1 MSAEQKPL
9 LANVQPIDTGKQP
22 PDTVPLTLAQ
32 KILAIQNSA
41 GVVSKRGKF
50 GSEMGGGN
58 YLRIEDAVIAVN
70 KLISQHKLIFTGTL
84 REAKIIEG
92 DAFHIKHSPHEKGSK
107 DGPIRSGYIVSLIM
121 DWTLEDTESG
131 EKRSWCFPGDGYDG
145 TDKAVYKAQTGS
157 RKYAIINIFNLP
169 IGNDVEE
176 HGMFEPKEAK
186 AAQKNIA
193 AQKIA
198 DAAGKGN
205 KTAIDALSQIEPEKK
220 IVISRPEKHNGHYIE
235 VSGFIANPPLDAFFA
250 DTDSKRFKRMPEG
263 TPYWRLNSDY
273 EKGLI
278 ELCNRLMIEVEG

>member
-22 PDTVPLTLAQ
+22 PDTAPLTLAQ

-70 KLISQHKLIFTGTL
+70 KLISQHKLIFTGML
-84 REAKIIEG
+84 LKNG
-92 DAFHIKHSPHEKGSK
+92 DGFHVSRIPHEKGSK
-107 DGPIRSGYIVSLIM
+107 DGPVRSGYIASVIM
-121 DWTLEDTESG
+121 EWTLEDTESG

-176 HGMFEPKEAK
+176 HGMFEPKESK
-186 AAQKNIA
+186 AAQKNVA

-263 TPYWRLNSDY
+263 TPYWKVPSDY
-273 EKGLI
+273 EVGLMK
-278 ELCNRLMIEVEG
+278 LCEKLGIEVDG

>member
-22 PDTVPLTLAQ
+22 PDTAPLSLAQ
-32 KILAIQNSA
+32 KILAIQNSV
-41 GVVSKRGKF
+41 GVVNKRGKF

-58 YLRIEDAVIAVN
+58 YLRIEDAVVAVN
-70 KLISQHKLIFTGTL
+70 KLMSQHKLIFTGTL
-84 REAKIIEG
+84 LRHLIVEHG
-92 DAFHIKHSPHEKGSK
+92 FYSTRTPHEKGSK
-107 DGPIRSGYIVSLIM
+107 DGPIRSGYIASVIM
-121 DWTLEDTESG
+121 EWTLEDTESG

-176 HGMFEPKEAK
+176 HGMFEPKESK
-186 AAQKNIA
+186 AAQKNVA

-198 DAAGKGN
+198 NAAGKGN

-220 IVISRPEKHNGHYIE
+220 IVIKRPEDLNGHYITAE
-235 VSGFIANPPLDAFFA
+235 GYIAIPQLDQFFE
-250 DTDSKRFKRMPEG
+250 DTGCKRFKRKTDMV
-263 TPYWRLNSDY
+263 PYWRVPSEY
-273 EKGLI
+273 ESGLVKLCEKLGI
-278 ELCNRLMIEVEG
+278 EIEG

>member
-22 PDTVPLTLAQ
+22 PDTAPLSLAQ
-32 KILAIQNSA
+32 KILAIQNSV
-41 GVVSKRGKF
+41 GVVNKRGKF
-50 GSEMGGGN
+50 GSEMGSGN

-70 KLISQHKLIFTGTL
+70 KLISQHKLIFTGAL
-84 REAKIIEG
+84 LKNNDG
-92 DAFHIKHSPHEKGSK
+92 FHTTRTPHEKGSK
-107 DGPIRSGYIVSLIM
+107 DGPIRSGYIASVIM
-121 DWTLEDTESG
+121 EWTLEDTESG

-176 HGMFEPKEAK
+176 HGLFEPKEAK
-186 AAQKNIA
+186 AAQRNVA

-205 KTAIDALSQIEPEKK
+205 KTAIDALSQIEPDKK
-220 IVISRPEKHNGHYIE
+220 ITISRPEKHNGHYIE

-250 DTDSKRFKRMPEG
+250 YTDSKRFKRMPEG
-263 TPYWRLNSDY
+263 TPYWKVPSDY
-273 EKGLI
+273 EVGLMK
-278 ELCNRLMIEVEG
+278 LCEKLGIEVDG